1 MTEVAADWRARPGS
15 SLPCNPDL
23 RQDVAVAAA
32 VGNQTRPDAAAVADP
47 SPQIVVAATANAE
60 LEGEQ
65 RREHRRW

>member
-1 MTEVAADWRARPGS
+1 MTDVAGS

-23 RQDVAVAAA
+23 RQDVVVAAVA
-32 VGNQTRPDAAAVADP
+32 VGNQTQPVEAAVADP
-47 SPQIVVAATANAE
+47 SPQIVVVATANAE